1 MRKKDKHISLL
12 FALSIKLKNRRIVK
26 TADCIIKRGK
36 PHSLLIRVFLILL
49 IRADD
54 FHLSSQVV
62 VVVCDLKNFCFSK
75 I

>member
-1 MRKKDKHISLL
+1 MKKKYEKDKYISLF
-12 FALSIKLKNRRIVK
+12 FALSINLKNRRIVK

-36 PHSLLIRVFLILL
+36 HHSLSIRVFLILQL

-62 VVVCDLKNFCFSK
+62 VLLVILHF
-75 I
+75 